1 MKEFLK
7 KARTIYLFRT
17 TVALSVF
24 LHFSVYSAYYI
35 SQMVSFE
42 EVDSSNIT
50 ESEIDLQEIPPELI
64 GGTSSPAPVE
74 KNEWVEGSNKNADD
88 PSNEDIN
95 VNAVSGNGTDKD
107 GYLFSFNGDKVPTPI
122 LDFDPNQFY
131 PPAAKAAGIT
141 KKEVIVLIQVDENG
155 KLNSAKIV
163 SGKAGYGFDEAAIK
177 VTNMARY
184 SPGYVK
190 GKPVKMS
197 HRMPLSF
204 VVPDDEWLSSLRSE
218 WKMKN

>member
-17 TVALSVF
+17 TVILSLF
-24 LHFSVYSAYYI
+24 LHCSVYAAYYI
-35 SQMVSFE
+35 SQMVSIG
-42 EVDSSNIT
+42 EVDSSTIN

-74 KNEWVEGSNKNADD
+74 KNDWVEGSNKNADD

-107 GYLFSFNGDKVPTPI
+107 GYLFSFNGDKTPTPI
-122 LDFDPNQFY
+122 LDTDLTKFF

-141 KKEVIVLIQVDENG
+141 KKEVIVLIQVDETG

-163 SGKAGYGFDEAAIK
+163 SGKAGYGFDEAAMQ

-197 HRMPLSF
+197 HRMPLYF
-204 VVPDDEWLSSLRSE
+204 TLPDEE
-218 WKMKN
+218 

>member
-1 MKEFLK
+1 MKEFLL

-17 TVALSVF
+17 TVLFSIF
-24 LHFSVYSAYYI
+24 LHFSVYGSYLI
-35 SQMVSFE
+35 SQLISLD
-42 EVDSSNIT
+42 EVDSSSIT

-64 GGTSSPAPVE
+64 GGTSSPAPVIA
-74 KNEWVEGSNKNADD
+74 NDWVEGSNKNAED

-107 GYLFSFNGDKVPTPI
+107 GYLFSFNGDKTPTPI
-122 LDFDPNQFY
+122 LDTDLSKFF
-131 PPAAKAAGIT
+131 PPAAKAAGIS

-155 KLNSAKIV
+155 KLQSAKIV
-163 SGKAGYGFDEAAIK
+163 SGKAGYGFDEAAIT

-190 GKPVKMS
+190 GKPVKMA
-197 HRMPLSF
+197 HRMPLVF
-204 VVPDDEWLSSLRSE
+204 TLPDEE
-218 WKMKN
+218 